1 MWAPDGQSLAYV
13 TDRTGAANIFLF
25 DFTKNEQYQLTD
37 VIGSVMSFRN
47 TTNGLPGCNPIQEA
61 ITRMKIAIE
70 RMMERMKTKLAAAS
84 IGLSS

>member
-1 MWAPDGQSLAYV
+1 MIAIIGERSSIPIRGTYA
-13 TDRTGAANIFLF
+13 RMGAR
-25 DFTKNEQYQLTD
+25 
-37 VIGSVMSFRN
+37 IGSVMSFRN
-47 TTNGLPGCNPIQEA
+47 TTNGLPGSNPIQEV